1 MVCGIRREASREDA
15 MAEAHVA
22 AVYLLTQMKMKYDGK
37 IMKDVRN
44 DGYQIYQI
52 IRYIPF
58 GTVMPR

>member
-37 IMKDVRN
+37 TMRDVRN
-44 DGYQIYQI
+44 DGYQIYQ
-52 IRYIPF
+52 R
-58 GTVMPR
+58 